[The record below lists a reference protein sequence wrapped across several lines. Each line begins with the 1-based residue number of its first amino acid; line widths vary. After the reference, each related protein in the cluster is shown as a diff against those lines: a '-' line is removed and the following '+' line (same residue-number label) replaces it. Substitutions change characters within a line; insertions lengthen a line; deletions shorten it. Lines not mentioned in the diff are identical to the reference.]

1 MSPRLSRLGLT
12 ALLAVTLCFGILLG
26 SVVTTAPMRV
36 LGQNPVDEETVLLQ
50 RLYQQVNPS
59 VVNIL
64 VRVPVGSANPDLIP
78 STPFPGPRGGQQQP
92 EAQAEA
98 SGFVY
103 DTDGNI
109 VTNAHVVQ
117 DATRITVNF
126 ADDTARIARVVG
138 IDLDSDLAVIK
149 IDPGAVKL
157 TPLLLADSDELAV
170 GERTIAI
177 GNPFG
182 FGGTMTQGIV
192 SALGRSLDSQRDSS
206 PDQRYLIPSIIQT
219 DAAINPG
226 NSGGPLLNG
235 KGEVIGINTAIE
247 SRVRQSSGVGFAI
260 PSNIVKKIVPALI
273 KDGKITHSYLGIGG
287 RTLTLDLNDLVGL
300 DPNFHGV
307 LINDVTRGGPADTAG
322 VRPGTVQEELDGV
335 PIMAGGDVI
344 VGVDDVPVRRFEDL
358 LGYLFLKTDP
368 GQVVTLKVYREG
380 KTIDVKVTL
389 GERPAAQ

>member
-1 MSPRLSRLGLT
+1 MSPRLSRFGLT
-12 ALLAVTLCFGILLG
+12 ALVAVTLCFGILLG
-26 SVVTTAPMRV
+26 SIITTAPIRV
-36 LGQNPVDEETVLLQ
+36 SGQSPVDQETVLLQ
-50 RLYQQVNPS
+50 RVYQQVNPS
-59 VVNIL
+59 VVNIV
-64 VRVPVGSANPDLIP
+64 VRVPLGTANPDLIP
-78 STPFPGPRGGQQQP
+78 STPIPGQQQP

-98 SGFVY
+98 SGFVF
-103 DTDGNI
+103 DTNGHI
-109 VTNAHVVQ
+109 VTNAHVVE
-117 DATRITVNF
+117 AARRITVTL
-126 ADDTARIARVVG
+126 ADDTTLVAKVVG
-138 IDLDSDLAVIK
+138 IDPDSDLAVIK
-149 IDPGAVKL
+149 IDAGAVKL
-157 TPLLLADSDELAV
+157 TPLPLADSDKLAV

-182 FGGTMTQGIV
+182 FGGSMTQGIV

-206 PDQRYLIPSIIQT
+206 ADQRYTIPTIIQT

-247 SRVRQSSGVGFAI
+247 SRVRQSSGVGFAV

-300 DPNFHGV
+300 DPNFRGV
-307 LINDVTRGGPADTAG
+307 LVNDVTRGGPADQAG
-322 VRPGTVQEELDGV
+322 VRAGTVEQQLDGV

-344 VGVDDVPVRRFEDL
+344 VGIDGVPVRRFEDL
-358 LGYLFLKTDP
+358 LGYLFVKTDP
-368 GQVVTLKVYREG
+368 GQVITLKVYREG
-380 KTIDVKVTL
+380 KTIDVQVTL

>member
-1 MSPRLSRLGLT
+1 MSSRLSRFGLT
-12 ALLAVTLCFGILLG
+12 ALVAVTLCFGILLG
-26 SVVTTAPMRV
+26 SVVTTAPIRV
-36 LGQNPVDEETVLLQ
+36 SGQSPVDQETVLLQ

-59 VVNIL
+59 VVNIM
-64 VRVPVGSANPDLIP
+64 VRVPLGTAHPDLIP
-78 STPFPGPRGGQQQP
+78 STPIPGQRQP

-103 DTDGNI
+103 DTDGHI

-117 DATRITVNF
+117 DARRITVNF
-126 ADDTARIARVVG
+126 TDDTTLVARVVG
-138 IDLDSDLAVIK
+138 VDLDSDLAVIQ
-149 IDPGAVKL
+149 IDTGTVKL
-157 TPLLLADSDELAV
+157 TPLPLADSDKLAV

-182 FGGTMTQGIV
+182 FGGSMTQGIV

-206 PDQRYLIPSIIQT
+206 ASQRYLIPSVIQT
-219 DAAINPG
+219 DTAINPG

-247 SRVRQSSGVGFAI
+247 SRVRQSSGVGFAV
-260 PSNIVKKIVPALI
+260 PSNIIKKIVPALI
-273 KDGKITHSYLGIGG
+273 KDGKIAHSYLGIGG

-307 LINDVTRGGPADTAG
+307 LVNDVTRGSPADEAG
-322 VRPGTVQEELDGV
+322 VRPGTVELQLDGV
-335 PIMAGGDVI
+335 PVMAGGDVI
-344 VGVDDVPVRRFEDL
+344 VGIDGAPVRRFEDL
-358 LGYLFLKTDP
+358 LGYLFVKTDP
-368 GQVVTLKVYREG
+368 GQVITLKLYREG

-389 GERPAAQ
+389 GERPGAQ